1 MSRYTFIWKAG
12 GKPSYS
18 TKTTLQIETLSH
30 QHDSADIIYRH
41 VHVGLARRDPILCG
55 KPTRVTRTNS
65 SAHEMLSQILHSVR
79 GPTLR
84 DRARKRCYP
93 SRDRYNSTPSGKEQV
108 SSIATRR
115 QLAAPT

>member
-41 VHVGLARRDPILCG
+41 VHVGLARRDPILRG
-55 KPTRVTRTNS
+55 KPTRVTRPNS
-65 SAHEMLSQILHSVR
+65 SARETVSQILHSVR

-84 DRARKRCYP
+84 DRAREECY
-93 SRDRYNSTPSGKEQV
+93 SDRERHNHTPLGKQQV
-108 SSIATRR
+108 SSTAT
-115 QLAAPT
+115 